1 MKKLKGATVLLV
13 DDELHILKVLKFL
26 LQDEG
31 YAVETAETGEAA
43 LERCRKNEP
52 DLVVL
57 DLGLPGMDGLEVCR
71 RLCEAEI
78 PVLILSSHDEEQYVI
93 AGLET
98 GAMDYIRKPFNHRE
112 LILRVANLV
121 DRGAVR
127 RAACMSARGLT
138 IDPEREELKRNDEVI
153 HLTPTEYQ
161 LLYILMHRSG
171 AVVSVE
177 DILQYVWGAQE
188 WDGARQL
195 VKVNIQRLRQ
205 KIESDPHNPE
215 YILNQWGRGYRFGP
229 AVTIL

>member
-1 MKKLKGATVLLV
+1 MEEQKAARILIV
-13 DDELHILKVLKFL
+13 DDEHHILKVLTFL
-26 LQDEG
+26 LRDEG
-31 YAVETAETGEAA
+31 YAVETAETGEEA
-43 LERCRKNEP
+43 LDRCRLSEP
-52 DLVVL
+52 DLVIL
-57 DLGLPGMDGLEVCR
+57 DLGLPGMDGLEVCKQ
-71 RLCEAEI
+71 LCEAEI

-98 GAMDYIRKPFNHRE
+98 GAMDYVRKPFNHRE

-121 DRGAVR
+121 DRGTSR
-127 RAACMSARGLT
+127 RASCFCAGDLVL
-138 IDPEREELKRNDEVI
+138 DPEREELRRGEELI

-161 LLYILMHRSG
+161 LLHFLMHRAG
-171 AVVSVE
+171 ALVSVE
-177 DILQYVWGAQE
+177 DILQRVWGTQE

-229 AVTIL
+229 AVTVS